1 MKQMELLVLIADIVE
16 KIILLILFGLSIW
29 SFSII
34 IDRYRNIKWQKQ
46 NDHFN
51 ELKNKIKLHQIQS
64 IISDNSFNNSQNN
77 KIQILKAVVKT
88 LVESQQNSESI
99 NAALSGFIKEE
110 KMKLEEGLAVLATL
124 GSNAPFI
131 GLFGT
136 VLGII
141 RSFAYLGSQSG
152 TATVMSGISQ
162 ALFATA
168 FGLFVAIPAVIAF
181 NVFTKLIKD
190 LITKSEAL
198 RDIYISELKV
208 FNGRN

>member
-1 MKQMELLVLIADIVE
+1 MELLVVITDVVE
-16 KIILLILFGLSIW
+16 KLILLTLFGLSIW

-34 IDRYRNIKWQKQ
+34 IDRYRLMKVQKQ
-46 NDHFN
+46 GDNFT
-51 ELKNKIKLHQIQS
+51 ELKDKIKKHQMKDMKVEKDIQFMQGVA
-64 IISDNSFNNSQNN
+64 N
-77 KIQILKAVVKT
+77 T
-88 LVESQQNSESI
+88 LVEAQQNPESLS
-99 NAALSGFIKEE
+99 AAISSYTKEE
-110 KMKLEEGLAVLATL
+110 RMKLEKGMAVLATL

-168 FGLFVAIPAVIAF
+168 FGLFVAIPAVVAF
-181 NVFTKLIKD
+181 NIFTKMIKD
-190 LITKSEAL
+190 LITKAEAL
-198 RDIYISELKV
+198 RDLYIAELRV
-208 FNGRN
+208 DNGRK

>member
-1 MKQMELLVLIADIVE
+1 MELLVVITDIVE
-16 KIILLILFGLSIW
+16 KIILLTLFGLSIW

-34 IDRYRNIKWQKQ
+34 IDRYRLMKIQKRH
-46 NDHFN
+46 NNFS
-51 ELKNKIKLHQIQS
+51 ELKQKIKGHQVQELKFENGIYFIQG
-64 IISDNSFNNSQNN
+64 
-77 KIQILKAVVKT
+77 ACKT
-88 LVESQQNSESI
+88 LVEAQQNSEC
-99 NAALSGFIKEE
+99 LSSAVSGYIKEE
-110 KMKLEEGLAVLATL
+110 RMKLEKGLAVLATL

-168 FGLFVAIPAVIAF
+168 FGLFVAIPAVVAYNI
-181 NVFTKLIKD
+181 FTKMIKD
-190 LITKSEAL
+190 TVTESEAL
-198 RDIYISELKV
+198 RDLYIAELRV
-208 FNGRN
+208 DYGRK

>member
-1 MKQMELLVLIADIVE
+1 MELLVVITDVVE
-16 KIILLILFGLSIW
+16 KLILLTLFGLSIW

-34 IDRYRNIKWQKQ
+34 IDRYRLMKVQKQ
-46 NDHFN
+46 GDNFA
-51 ELKNKIKLHQIQS
+51 ELKDKIKKHQIR
-64 IISDNSFNNSQNN
+64 DM
-77 KIQILKAVVKT
+77 KIEKEVQFIQGVANT
-88 LVESQQNSESI
+88 LVDAQQNPESLS
-99 NAALSGFIKEE
+99 AAISSYTKEE
-110 KMKLEEGLAVLATL
+110 RMKLEKGMAVLATL

-168 FGLFVAIPAVIAF
+168 FGLFVAIPAVVAF
-181 NVFTKLIKD
+181 NIFTKMIKD
-190 LITKSEAL
+190 LITKAEAL
-198 RDIYISELKV
+198 RDLYIAELRV
-208 FNGRN
+208 DNGRK